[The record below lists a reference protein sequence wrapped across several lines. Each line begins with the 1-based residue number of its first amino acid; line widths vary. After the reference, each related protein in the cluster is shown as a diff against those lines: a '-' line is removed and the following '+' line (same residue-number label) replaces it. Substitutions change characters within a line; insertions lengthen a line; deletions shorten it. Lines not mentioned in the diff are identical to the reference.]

1 VSARL
6 EPRSDHVIEPVEG
19 WRSWELER
27 DDEGLRLVSP
37 LVEVGWPAGV
47 PLEAAC
53 RRHAAHDVPDPECS
67 CGIYAVVSPDALGTV
82 RGGVSVV
89 GSIALWGRVVE
100 HDRGYRGQ
108 LAYPQRLRLVC
119 TVCLERD
126 GTFRPPV
133 GVVSSGERLRTV
145 CAFHAWSVTS
155 VDAGVQVAPAA
166 VVEAE
171 LLSRYQVDVLPADS
185 LPHHAMHETRVRSR
199 RRRFRVDPRGDLRAF
214 LRAAVVWGL
223 LVSVLS
229 GVGGTRDALLALGPI
244 PRATPSTVV
253 EDRASGVQPE
263 RRMPS
268 KRPVDIAL
276 PNLHRICGRG
286 PRHAIAVA
294 DCRTPGVTWMSFET
308 LRRGIDAECASGD
321 LAEALPGGRTR
332 CWVHV
337 ARSS

>member
-1 VSARL
+1 VSAQL

-37 LVEVGWPAGV
+37 LVEVGWPAGEA
-47 PLEAAC
+47 LEAAC
-53 RRHAAHDVPDPECS
+53 RRHAAHEAPDPECS
-67 CGIYAVVSPDALGTV
+67 CGIYAVVTPDALGTV

-100 HDRGYRGQ
+100 HEQGYRGE

-126 GTFRPPV
+126 ATFRPPV
-133 GVVSSGERLRTV
+133 GVAASGDRLRAM

-185 LPHHAMHETRVRSR
+185 LPHRAMHETRARSR
-199 RRRFRVDPRGDLRAF
+199 RRRLRFDPRGDLRAF
-214 LRAAVVWGL
+214 VRAAIVWGL

-229 GVGGTRDALLALGPI
+229 GIGRTRDALLALGPT
-244 PRATPSTVV
+244 PPTSPSTAVA
-253 EDRASGVQPE
+253 ETALPPRPE

-268 KRPVDIAL
+268 KPADIAL
-276 PNLHRICGRG
+276 PNLHRTCGRG
-286 PRHAIAVA
+286 PRHAIALV
-294 DCRTPGVTWMSFET
+294 DCRTPGVMWMSFET
-308 LRRGIDAECASGD
+308 LRRGVDAECARGE
-321 LAEALPGGRTR
+321 LAEALPDGRTR